1 MLPTIIGFIIL
12 IIVVF
17 TIMRLVK
24 NVLIGVALIIFT
36 LLAAY
41 LLLGFVPS
49 IRSIPIIGPLL
60 PEVPTSLTGMISW
73 IMKFLQNIDIIE
85 VSRDSKNKLLI
96 TVENNGRLEVSNF
109 TVYVDDN
116 KVSIINKPKDPLK
129 SGEITIIQANWQK
142 DFSNILVQTSRI
154 NATYSK

>member
-49 IRSIPIIGPLL
+49 IRSIPIIGTLL

-73 IMKFLQNIDIIE
+73 IMKFFQNIDIIE
-85 VSRDSKNKLLI
+85 VSRDSKNNLLI
-96 TVENNGRLEVSNF
+96 TVENTGRFELSNF

-116 KVSIINKPKDPLK
+116 EISMINKPRDPLK
-129 SGEITIIQANWQK
+129 SGEITTIQTNWKK
-142 DFSNILVQTSRI
+142 DFSDILVQTSRV

>member
-1 MLPTIIGFIIL
+1 MLPTIIGLIIL

-17 TIMRLVK
+17 TAIRLVK
-24 NVLIGVALIIFT
+24 NVLVGVALVALT
-36 LLAAY
+36 LLGAY

-49 IRSIPIIGPLL
+49 IRSIPMIGPLL
-60 PEVPTSLTGMISW
+60 PKVPTSLMGMISW
-73 IMKFLQNIDIIE
+73 IMKFFQNIDIIE

-96 TVENNGRLEVSNF
+96 TVENNGRLDVSNF

>member
-1 MLPTIIGFIIL
+1 MLPTIIGLIIL

-17 TIMRLVK
+17 TAIRLVK
-24 NVLIGVALIIFT
+24 NVLVGVVLVALT
-36 LLAAY
+36 LLGAY

-49 IRSIPIIGPLL
+49 IRSIPMIGPLL
-60 PEVPTSLTGMISW
+60 PKVPTSLMGMISW
-73 IMKFLQNIDIIE
+73 IMKFFQNIDIIE

-96 TVENNGRLEVSNF
+96 TVENNGRLDVSNF

>member
-1 MLPTIIGFIIL
+1 M
-12 IIVVF
+12 
-17 TIMRLVK
+17 
-24 NVLIGVALIIFT
+24 
-36 LLAAY
+36 
-41 LLLGFVPS
+41 
-49 IRSIPIIGPLL
+49 
-60 PEVPTSLTGMISW
+60 

-96 TVENNGRLEVSNF
+96 TVENTGKLEVSNF

-142 DFSNILVQTSRI
+142 DFSNILIQTSRI